1 MIMSKASS
9 QIDWGNPL
17 TLSLNLNKVA
27 VVVQSLNVLDSL

>member
-9 QIDWGNPL
+9 QIDWGNLL